1 MNYDGLNGITTLEI
15 QLNDNGGEYPIPQNQ
30 ILENKRIIGLRI
42 LANPSGDHKSKTGRA
57 IISDTEMAAGFLT
70 LQKNSNKF
78 VDMTPLNFFTQK
90 GSDDLFVKLAV
101 NDGFDPSMSSVQF
114 RGLSTGF
121 TGESVQI
128 IFLYDNTEICK

>member
-30 ILENKRIIGLRI
+30 ILENRRIIGLCI
-42 LANPSGDHKSKTGRA
+42 LANPSTDHKSKTGRA
-57 IISDTEMAAGFLT
+57 IISDTEMAAGYLT

-78 VDMTPLNFFTQK
+78 VDTVPLNFFTTK
-90 GSDDLFVKLAV
+90 SSDDRFVKLSI
-101 NDGFDPSMSSVQF
+101 NDGFDPSMSSIQF
-114 RGLSTGF
+114 KGLTTGF
-121 TGESVQI
+121 TGDSVQI